1 MCVSFVCFN
10 DTVAASLVPSIGKTI
25 RVHHVCCVCVEW
37 QSFAVRCSVA
47 DESTEDGVW
56 SSRDQE
62 WSTAIRNTSQAYL
75 EWERTGTPSSQHIAE
90 PPGVSSWQS

>member
-1 MCVSFVCFN
+1 MFLLSVLM
-10 DTVAASLVPSIGKTI
+10 AQLQHLWYRRLARLH
-25 RVHHVCCVCVEW
+25 VHHVCCVCVEW

-62 WSTAIRNTSQAYL
+62 WSAAIRNTSQAYL

-90 PPGVSSWQS
+90 PPEVSSWQS